1 MLDDVVVERE
11 NRLTLFAG
19 WIRQGPQAP
28 LASIQPF
35 QHISSAL
42 RTIPPPRALGEPA
55 EHLAERTRNPDDMSA
70 MKLHDRLVAALVCIV
85 DDPDA
90 LRPYR
95 IPDAIELVVTLSS
108 ASG

>member
-1 MLDDVVVERE
+1 
-11 NRLTLFAG
+11 
-19 WIRQGPQAP
+19 
-28 LASIQPF
+28 
-35 QHISSAL
+35 
-42 RTIPPPRALGEPA
+42 
-55 EHLAERTRNPDDMSA
+55 MSA